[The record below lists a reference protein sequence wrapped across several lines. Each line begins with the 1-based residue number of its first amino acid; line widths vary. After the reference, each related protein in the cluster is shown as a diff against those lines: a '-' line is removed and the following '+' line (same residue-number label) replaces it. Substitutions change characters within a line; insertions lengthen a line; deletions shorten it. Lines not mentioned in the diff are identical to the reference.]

1 MTDAEKW
8 VRENSR
14 ARGSAWS
21 VMLALGEMADRCV
34 AVCTADQVERS
45 ALISRRELYR
55 ALLAQEEIGEIK
67 RLSKVGSN
75 KQVRAFHFSKLS
87 CASLREFPNPLCPR
101 KLSRLS
107 APVPDLRI
115 GNGSCA
121 KTMLPFPTTRASQDE
136 CEECQ
141 GTGWRRIA
149 RLDGEAGEVVIRCRH
164 EIAAIVGR
172 RWGIAPDSRDDLVSY
187 VLPAEGPRAL
197 PATQDSFDWDRA
209 QVVLQKASLEQWVS
223 DNGVFTP
230 DGPEAK
236 REGLPPSNVI
246 FFQRRSA

>member
-8 VRENSR
+8 VRENSK

-21 VMLALGEMADRCV
+21 VMLALGELADRCV

-45 ALISRRELYR
+45 ARISRRELYR
-55 ALLAQEEIGEIK
+55 ALLAQEEMGEIK

-75 KQVRAFHFSKLS
+75 KQLRAFHFSKLS
-87 CASLREFPNPLCPR
+87 CANLREFPNPLCPR

-121 KTMLPFPTTRASQDE
+121 KTMLPFPTTRTSQEE

-141 GTGWRRIA
+141 GSGWRRIA
-149 RLDGEAGEVVIRCRH
+149 RPDGEAGEVAIRCRH
-164 EIAAIVGR
+164 EITAIVGR
-172 RWGIAPDSRDDLVSY
+172 RWGIAPDSRDDLVRY
-187 VLPAEGPRAL
+187 VLPPEAPRAL
-197 PATQDSFDWDRA
+197 PTTQDSFDWDRA
-209 QVVLQKASLEQWVS
+209 QAVLQKARLEQWAN
-223 DNGVFTP
+223 DNGVHTA
-230 DGPEAK
+230 DGPEVK
-236 REGLPPSNVI
+236 REGSPPSNVI
-246 FFQRRSA
+246 CFQRKSA